1 MDLRYQLN
9 QAQLKKEE
17 AERELRDVS
26 TKTGRQMEKAA
37 QVRITL
43 DLLDKF
49 DHFASP
55 W

>member
-1 MDLRYQLN
+1 MDLRYQLS

-37 QVRITL
+37 QVRL
-43 DLLDKF
+43 DLLDQF
-49 DHFASP
+49 DNFASP